1 MAIQLH
7 LELQMNPVA
16 DEVSATTAVVRP
28 ILQGLLYS
36 LKRDFVDEVGGYE
49 NVKLKMLN
57 RLHRP
62 GDGDCGICFE
72 YAVHDALNRK
82 EPTVIDRM
90 SEALKTHC
98 NVPGSDTAS
107 ILFGAE
113 KSGALRLIDTVK
125 ERLTDDSR
133 ILTGIQS
140 QPPKLKL
147 HIQKIVEAFRKPE
160 AQLELPWSIRGLW
173 KADLFV
179 GNCDSDR
186 WVAAT
191 VKINQSALKGA
202 SGLRIGIVPNQQGK
216 SDLVRYDESKNL
228 VVCPL
233 PYDHAFME
241 TFYQGWTVVQQF
253 VAADA
258 NVPKEPFLP
267 RPPDRQVAKYLAE
280 RREFT
285 VVEVLDALVPL
296 AQPELLE
303 KQTKDANTSS
313 FSREEG
319 DTSVV
324 EAPVPTLG

>member
-28 ILQGLLYS
+28 ILEGLLYS
-36 LKRDFVDEVGGYE
+36 LKKDIVEEVGGYE
-49 NVKLKMLN
+49 SVKVKMLN
-57 RLHRP
+57 RLYRA

-82 EPTVIDRM
+82 EPSVLDRM
-90 SEALKTHC
+90 SDALITHC
-98 NVPGSDTAS
+98 KVPGSETAS

-113 KSGALRLIDTVK
+113 KSGSLKLIDTIT

-133 ILTGIQS
+133 ILTGIAS
-140 QPPKLKL
+140 QPPKLKR
-147 HIQKIVEAFRKPE
+147 HIETIVEAFRKPK

-186 WVAAT
+186 WVATT
-191 VKINQSALKGA
+191 VKINQSALEGA
-202 SGLRIGIVPNQQGK
+202 PGLRIGIVPNQQGK
-216 SDLVRYDESKNL
+216 SDLVRYDGGKNL
-228 VVCPL
+228 VICPL

-258 NVPKEPFLP
+258 QVPKEASLP

-285 VVEVLDALVPL
+285 VVEVLEALQPM

-303 KQTKDANTSS
+303 KKTKAASTATIS
-313 FSREEG
+313 EEQG

-324 EAPVPTLG
+324 EAPVPKLG